1 MGNVQASE
9 SGVPPP
15 GMSPSAP
22 SLEERNPGTVEDL
35 HKECKEIFPMAFEGA
50 KLVVQ
55 KALSNNFQVLLI
67 SLKFVICELIILIQ
81 DISFSYNVQHDAKR
95 IQIWCHICWSNTVG
109 TSGSLSRSDR
119 RH

>member
-22 SLEERNPGTVEDL
+22 ASEERNPGTVEDL

-55 KALSNNFQVLLI
+55 KALSNNFQVLLKSSI
-67 SLKFVICELIILIQ
+67 EIVYFTVEIPQFRFLIL
-81 DISFSYNVQHDAKR
+81 
-95 IQIWCHICWSNTVG
+95 
-109 TSGSLSRSDR
+109 
-119 RH
+119 